1 MTHGRPSSWIGGKF
15 ICHLVGHSHGDRIF
29 YVGSQALYNGS
40 TPTKQITI
48 MVDAAC
54 CTSSAKH
61 YGSIRVAKGRA
72 QDSFNYVCFDKN
84 AQRITIVKIGVDAN
98 VYGQHVDWTS
108 VYYEETKPNNLCKSE
123 TQLMLVKNGLSQI
136 MTMTG
141 ILTKQILIKGIY
153 GSIKI

>member
-1 MTHGRPSSWIGGKF
+1 
-15 ICHLVGHSHGDRIF
+15 
-29 YVGSQALYNGS
+29 
-40 TPTKQITI
+40 

-108 VYYEETKPNNLCKSE
+108 VYYGGDKAEQFMQVGNTTYASEEWIEPDHDDD
-123 TQLMLVKNGLSQI
+123 GDI
-136 MTMTG
+136 D
-141 ILTKQILIKGIY
+141 
-153 GSIKI
+153 